1 MAWISVHEDVNGPKL
16 RRLAKSLGCSKA
28 EALGILNFLWLWGLR
43 NADATGKV
51 LYAERGD
58 IVAAISPVT
67 DIPAQTVVDVIVSH
81 GWVDEEDNCI
91 YLHDWDVWQEQWY
104 KYLRNRAYN
113 TEWKRKKR
121 NSKKEDD
128 SLDLPQEPPSDP
140 RESDPLPPEQPVP
153 PEEKQGNEEPQKPK
167 ENQPDKKKPP
177 EKKKFA
183 DFVKMTE
190 ANYFT
195 LVKSY
200 GKEFADACIT
210 ELDLYKGSNGKTYKD
225 DYRAILSW
233 VVEKVNKKYPGL
245 MRRSMG
251 NNNVRESGQENPF
264 AEWRE
269 GNE

>member
-1 MAWISVHEDVNGPKL
+1 MSWISVHEDVNGPKL

-43 NADATGKV
+43 NADETGKV

-58 IVAAISPVT
+58 IVAVISPVT
-67 DIPAQTVVDVIVSH
+67 DISAKTVVDVLVSH
-81 GWVDEEDNCI
+81 GWVDEEDDCI
-91 YLHDWDVWQEQWY
+91 YLHDWDNWQKQWY
-104 KYLRNRAYN
+104 KYLKTLAADR
-113 TEWKRKKR
+113 KRKSQNQKH
-121 NSKKEDD
+121 ED
-128 SLDLPQEPPSDP
+128 LAPPP
-140 RESDPLPPEQPVP
+140 GPPLESRGAEPLPPDQSVP
-153 PEEKQGNEEPQKPK
+153 LEEKQDNGEPQTPK
-167 ENQPDKKKPP
+167 ENQPDKKKTP

-190 ANYFT
+190 ANYYA

-251 NNNVRESGQENPF
+251 NNKAREAGQENPF
-264 AEWRE
+264 SEWRE
-269 GNE
+269 NNE